1 MGHAAKR
8 VHVEPAGQLVDV
20 GVLVAMRNGAY
31 AGAHFRI
38 NFCGDN
44 NLARI
49 VPHAHLAAICDA
61 MFGGG
66 IGMDQAVAN
75 LAQKADLAVEL
86 ATLPARGID
95 RRFGLAEIGLVFPFP
110 MRRGK

>member
-1 MGHAAKR
+1 
-8 VHVEPAGQLVDV
+8 
-20 GVLVAMRNGAY
+20 
-31 AGAHFRI
+31 
-38 NFCGDN
+38 
-44 NLARI
+44 
-49 VPHAHLAAICDA
+49 